1 MTAPVLEA
9 LVAAR
14 RLARRRVPLG
24 VGVPVALALLYAG
37 VVRPVEGP
45 RAALSAATALASL
58 VVLVAS
64 AGIVADDRSRGRLA
78 MPATHPAPP
87 AAWVVG
93 RWLAVS
99 AFGAAVLGASSAIL
113 LAAAHARVGAA
124 VVAVSELF
132 ALAHVAA
139 LASVAVALSCA
150 AGPTAQVLLLL
161 GLWVAGAVPPESA
174 GELAGAAW
182 LTGLVRA
189 LWTALPTAWT
199 LERLLDWSL
208 GAGAA
213 APAAALTLALQPALW
228 LGAGSRRLAR
238 SEFGARDG

>member
-1 MTAPVLEA
+1 VTACLLES
-9 LVAAR
+9 LVTAR

-24 VGVPVALALLYAG
+24 VGLPVALALLYAG
-37 VVRPVEGP
+37 VVRPVDGS

-64 AGIVADDRSRGRLA
+64 AGLVADDRSRGRLA
-78 MPATHPAPP
+78 MTATHPAPP

-99 AFGAAVLGASSAIL
+99 AFGAAALGASSAIL
-113 LAAAHARVGAA
+113 LAAAHARVAAA
-124 VVAVSELF
+124 VVAASELF

-161 GLWVAGAVPPESA
+161 GLWVAGALPPESA
-174 GELAGAAW
+174 GALAGAVW

-189 LWTALPTAWT
+189 LWTALPSAWT
-199 LERLLDWSL
+199 LGRLLDWAL

-213 APAAALTLALQPALW
+213 APVAVLVLALQPALW
-228 LGAGSRRLAR
+228 LSAGARRLAR
-238 SEFGARDG
+238 SELAVRDG